1 MGGGQWA
8 GVVDG
13 LSQPV
18 LQNKHRSGGNCG
30 MRALSGVG
38 ILNILERDH
47 SCIEMVRCLDFLL
60 NEDVLMAM
68 RNSVHTVNFCWV
80 KCGGVV

>member
-1 MGGGQWA
+1 
-8 GVVDG
+8 
-13 LSQPV
+13 
-18 LQNKHRSGGNCG
+18 

-38 ILNILERDH
+38 ILNNSRVERDH

-68 RNSVHTVNFCWV
+68 RNSVHIL
-80 KCGGVV
+80 